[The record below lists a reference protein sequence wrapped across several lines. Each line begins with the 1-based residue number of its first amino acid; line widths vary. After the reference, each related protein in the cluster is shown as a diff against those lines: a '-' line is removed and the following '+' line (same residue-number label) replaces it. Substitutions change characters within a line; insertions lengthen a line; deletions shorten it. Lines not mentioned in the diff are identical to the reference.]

1 MSPHHILIVED
12 QREVSRLLRS
22 TLETL
27 EAELEV
33 VEIPSGEEAILHSTH
48 QEVDLLIADYR
59 LPGMSGIELMRKVQT
74 NHPKAKIILITGQT
88 DPKIRLDVTEAG
100 ADAFFI
106 KPIPMADFLD
116 AVERTLDLV
125 QRELPAEIVA
135 PAAVAEAAPAA
146 ETRGTQPAL
155 AELVVGLHQEL
166 AAIAVF
172 ILDNTGKILA
182 RAGNP
187 TDAKREGILI
197 SYLLSIHSTGKQ
209 ISRLIGQKTL
219 SNWFILDGGKF
230 DLVFAPVGMT
240 NAMLVIGKGIAGKD
254 QIIRTIDQFSNTQN
268 NIEIELGMKTK
279 YTSGPKGLHST
290 SEDDKEPDKKESEP
304 LFKESKK
311 KEISPEVNEF
321 WNNAIEKHKTPAK
334 PDMLTYDQAKQ
345 LGLAPKDES

>member
-1 MSPHHILIVED
+1 MHMPPYRILIVED

-27 EAELEV
+27 EAELDV
-33 VEIPSGEEAILHSTH
+33 VEIPSGEEAILHSSQ

-59 LPGMSGIELMRKVQT
+59 LPGMSGIELMGKVQT

-88 DPKIRLDVTEAG
+88 DPKIRMDVTEAG

-106 KPIPMADFLD
+106 KPIPMAEFLD

-125 QRELPAEIVA
+125 QREIPSEDVSPVA
-135 PAAVAEAAPAA
+135 AALD
-146 ETRGTQPAL
+146 TGDTQPGLPEL
-155 AELVVGLHQEL
+155 ANGLWQEL
-166 AAIAVF
+166 AAIAV
-172 ILDNTGKILA
+172 IVLDNTGKILA
-182 RAGNP
+182 RAGYP
-187 TDAKREGILI
+187 TDAKREAILL

-209 ISRLIGQKTL
+209 VSRLIGQKNL
-219 SNWFILDGGKF
+219 SNWFILDGGKY

-240 NAMLVIGKGIAGKD
+240 NAMLTIGKGIAGKD
-254 QIIRTIDQFSNTQN
+254 HILRTIDLFSTAQIK
-268 NIEIELGMKTK
+268 IENELGTKTSV
-279 YTSGPKGLHST
+279 TSVSKRQQST
-290 SEDDKEPDKKESEP
+290 SQEEMETDKKESEL
-304 LFKESKK
+304 LFKDSKK

-321 WNNAIEKHKTPAK
+321 WNNAIEKHKAPVK